1 LLLPS
6 GQGLAR
12 TIKACVPNRR
22 EQDRRISAIGDFQE
36 FSGSRLGQVGCGHLM
51 QR

>member
-1 LLLPS
+1 MFQMGGS
-6 GQGLAR
+6 RIGEY
-12 TIKACVPNRR
+12 RR
-22 EQDRRISAIGDFQE
+22 SAIGDFQE